1 MLMARID
8 ASAHWRHF
16 LVVRLL
22 RRWSAEG
29 AAGGA
34 RLPSLVGLAG
44 ELGERPETA
53 IAVASLF
60 QLTESCLGRPLRAEC
75 CCSPELGS
83 DEQAILLLLDAAS
96 GLAPGRS
103 TGAIP
108 HGLPGALVWAAKSVR
123 HWLGETGSASSAS
136 PRRCPFAD

>member
-8 ASAHWRHF
+8 TSAQCRHF

-29 AAGGA
+29 ASGGA
-34 RLPSLVGLAG
+34 QLPSLVSLAG
-44 ELGERPETA
+44 ELGERAETA
-53 IAVASLF
+53 IAIASLF
-60 QLTESCLGRPLRAEC
+60 QLTEPCLGRPLRAEC
-75 CCSPELGS
+75 CCRPELGG
-83 DEQAILLLLDAAS
+83 DEQAVLLLLDAAP

-103 TGAIP
+103 TRPIP

-123 HWLGETGSASSAS
+123 LLLGETKSAPSAS
-136 PRRCPFAD
+136 PHGCPFGR